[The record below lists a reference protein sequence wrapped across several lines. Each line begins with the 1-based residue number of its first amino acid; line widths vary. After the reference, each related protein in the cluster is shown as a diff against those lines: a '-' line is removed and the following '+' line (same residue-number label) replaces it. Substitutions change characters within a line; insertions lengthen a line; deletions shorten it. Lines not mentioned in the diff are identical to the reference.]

1 MMNSSTY
8 VLILPCILWALLCR
22 YYSIFSNYNIPH
34 FTVNTVPDRLLMNT
48 MIFTLL
54 FLIYTVNYCLSKRYK
69 EIPFSV
75 KISIILAFTVT
86 SILNILTHPIG
97 GSDVFNYIINCKVSY
112 YHHLNPY
119 THSFEPFG
127 GEHLAKYLKVI
138 NKPLGFGPAWIILS
152 YVPSMFM
159 DFTSIVSMILWYKVY
174 NCLFLAGT
182 AILIYHYQ
190 DSDRKWISLY
200 LFLMNPL
207 ILFEGLVNGHNDI
220 MMTFFLIFAI
230 FKLRQNSI
238 YSLPL
243 LTLSALIKFF
253 TLPLFPLFI
262 IESYRKHR
270 QMNKI
275 VLSCLLS
282 FLVIIILFLPY
293 WDKGNMIKGMLS
305 GMSSYHNT
313 GGLSIPSIM
322 KGYMKVNKLGGISYV
337 TPVFG
342 IIFLIFLFIETFF
355 IKGTTEER
363 MTVLL
368 TFFLI
373 TVSLFYPWHF
383 IPVLTVL
390 TFCESKRHVTY
401 LFTATFSS
409 MAFYPLSVWL
419 LNFSGLSVFYAYLC
433 LSLLMLLPVI
443 IFFIGTVI
451 LNCYLKI
458 PYFSGKQIS
467 KV

>member
-1 MMNSSTY
+1 MYLSIFLFAFSF
-8 VLILPCILWALLCR
+8 ILWALL
-22 YYSIFSNYNIPH
+22 YNFYSVFSHYNIPH
-34 FTVNTVPDRLLMNT
+34 FTINTVSDKLLINT
-48 MIFTLL
+48 IIFL
-54 FLIYTVNYCLSKRYK
+54 FLVLIYIVNYFLLKRYK

-75 KISIILAFTVT
+75 KISLIITFIIIT
-86 SILNILTHPIG
+86 ILSILTHPIG
-97 GSDVFNYIINCKVSY
+97 GSDVFNYIINCKVAY

-152 YVPSMFM
+152 YIPSMFM
-159 DFTSIVSMILWYKVY
+159 DFTSILSMMLWYKAY
-174 NCLFLAGT
+174 NCLFFIGT

-190 DSDRKWISLY
+190 DSKKKWISLY

-230 FKLRQNSI
+230 FKLRQDSI

-243 LTLSALIKFF
+243 LTVSALIKFF

-262 IESYRKHR
+262 IEYYRKHR

-275 VLSCLLS
+275 ILSCLLS
-282 FLVIIILFLPY
+282 FLIIVILFLPY
-293 WDKGNMIKGMLS
+293 WDRGNMIKGMLS

-313 GGLSIPSIM
+313 GGLSIPSMM
-322 KGYMKVNKLGGISYV
+322 KGYMKINNLNGISYV

-355 IKGTTEER
+355 IKGTAEER
-363 MTVLL
+363 ITGIL
-368 TFFLI
+368 TAFLI
-373 TVSLFYPWHF
+373 TISLFYPWHF
-383 IPVLTVL
+383 IPVLSVL
-390 TFCESKRHVTY
+390 TLCECKRHIAY
-401 LFTATFSS
+401 LFTATFSA

-419 LNFSGLSVFYAYLC
+419 LNFSGLSVFYVYLC
-433 LSLLMLLPVI
+433 LSMLMLLPVI

-451 LNCYLKI
+451 EKFDFKQHFIHL
-458 PYFSGKQIS
+458 FSR
-467 KV
+467 